1 MADEPGG
8 EKVHPAS
15 PQKKQ
20 RAREEGNIARSQDL
34 SSAAGLSVGLLVL
47 MLLGRM
53 SLDRLIEAARFFLAG
68 QSAQPWNG
76 PAFQTLMMQGLYFW
90 AWAALPF
97 MVVLLV
103 TGLATNLAQVGFMFT
118 AKPLQP
124 KFSRLNPISGLK
136 RFVSMRSLVELIK
149 SLSKLGIIGFI
160 VWLSIRSRLPD
171 LLLLMGLSPQTLLP
185 VIAGLIMVVWWR
197 VALAMVVI
205 GLLDLAFQRW
215 HHEKDLRMTHQEVKQ
230 ESKELEGDP
239 LIKRRVRQLQ
249 RQMAMQRMMGEVP
262 TADVIIT
269 NPTEYAVAL
278 RYDMEHMTAPVVVAK
293 GMRLI
298 AERIRDLGVEHS
310 VPIVQKPELAR
321 TLYRNIDIGQS
332 IPEDLFQ
339 AVAEVLSFVYRID
352 RRAGKIRERQAMM
365 RPAQRAG

>member
-34 SSAAGLSVGLLVL
+34 SSAAGLTAGLLVL
-47 MLLGRM
+47 LLLGRA
-53 SLDRLIEAARFFLAG
+53 SLEWLIEAARYFLNGEGAM
-68 QSAQPWNG
+68 PWNG
-76 PAFQTLMMQGLYFW
+76 YAFQTLMMQSLYFW
-90 AWAALPF
+90 ALAALPI
-97 MVVLLV
+97 MVVLLM
-103 TGLATNLAQVGFMFT
+103 TGLAMNLAQVGFLFT

-124 KFSRLNPISGLK
+124 KLSRLNPITGLQ
-136 RFVSMRSLVELIK
+136 RFVSMRSLFELFK
-149 SLSKLGIIGFI
+149 SLTKLGVIVTI
-160 VWLSIRSRLPD
+160 VWLSMRSRLPE
-171 LLLLMGLSPQTLLP
+171 LLLLMGLTPSELLP
-185 VIAGLIMVVWWR
+185 AIAGLIVAVWWR
-197 VALAMVVI
+197 VALAMIVI

-215 HHEKDLRMTHQEVKQ
+215 QHEKDLRMTHQEVKQ
-230 ESKELEGDP
+230 ETKELEGDP

-249 RQMAMQRMMGEVP
+249 RQLAMQRMMAEVP

-278 RYDMEHMTAPVVVAK
+278 RYDMERMAAPVVVAK

-298 AERIRDLGVEHS
+298 AERIRDIGIEHS
-310 VPIVQKPELAR
+310 VPVVQKPELAR

-352 RRAGKIRERQAMM
+352 RRTEKIRERTAMM
-365 RPAQRAG
+365 QPVRRAG